1 MADERAGGSL
11 KVSVVVPVYNPG
23 AALDRSVA
31 SILAQTMPDDA
42 FEAIFV
48 DDGSTDGSG
57 QRLDEIAAAHRHIS
71 VVHTAASGGPGRP
84 RNIGLE
90 RARGEYVQFLDADDR
105 LGERALDMLY
115 EMGRRN
121 GSDIVIGKLV
131 SNFRG
136 VHWGMFQRSY
146 ESCTVA
152 TAPLIENL
160 TVSKMFRA
168 AFIRE
173 NGIAFPEELRLTE
186 DQYFV
191 VLAYLRAKVVSVL
204 ADEPCYFYCG
214 RDDGGNL
221 SSEPLRPAE
230 YCGNLRRIL
239 DMIIDEVEPGD
250 LRSRLLRRFYR
261 LEMLSR
267 LAGTSFVEAD
277 PSYRRE
283 LFDAIRDLALDRID
297 DAVHDGLGPVNR
309 LRSTLVRSGRFDDLV
324 ELAQRDVRI
333 EQRCRV
339 GAVGWASGRLRIPF
353 VADYVWAPSGEAFT
367 LVQDGDTFALDPR
380 FTDQLSRTPIDVTR
394 EAPAMKAQSS
404 IRERGGAIHWRLRTT
419 SEVVFEDVGPDPAH
433 GRRVRPTVLG
443 TITVDPSR
451 VGPGNRPLTPATWE
465 VLFRVTGIGID
476 RTQLIGSDASPQ
488 SAPLGP
494 ALVGEP
500 ALVAMP
506 AIGAGAGMVLEI
518 AGTVPRLA
526 DLFRSHVPTVFRD
539 GRVLRLLLPI
549 EIDNPG
555 SREIAFVIGA
565 PPEQAVLPASAS
577 ARDQAV
583 VVHAV
588 VRPRV
593 GDLSAGV
600 HSLGVR
606 FGGGNAPVVPLGTA
620 RVLQGGDVVVE
631 GLRRGGPVED
641 LGLAVRWDGSRAF
654 SFARALPG
662 RVLRRVRRLGRPSNA

>member
-71 VVHTAASGGPGRP
+71 VVHIAASGGPSRP
-84 RNIGLE
+84 RNIGVQ

-105 LGERALDMLY
+105 LGERALDLLY

-173 NGIAFPEELRLTE
+173 NGIAFPEGLRLTE

-239 DMIIDEVEPGD
+239 DMIMTRSSRVISAPGCCAASTGSRCCRGWQGR
-250 LRSRLLRRFYR
+250 RSSRPIPPTVASCSTRSAILPWIGSTTRF
-261 LEMLSR
+261 
-267 LAGTSFVEAD
+267 T
-277 PSYRRE
+277 
-283 LFDAIRDLALDRID
+283 
-297 DAVHDGLGPVNR
+297 
-309 LRSTLVRSGRFDDLV
+309 T
-324 ELAQRDVRI
+324 
-333 EQRCRV
+333 
-339 GAVGWASGRLRIPF
+339 ASG
-353 VADYVWAPSGEAFT
+353 
-367 LVQDGDTFALDPR
+367 
-380 FTDQLSRTPIDVTR
+380 LSTGC
-394 EAPAMKAQSS
+394 A
-404 IRERGGAIHWRLRTT
+404 
-419 SEVVFEDVGPDPAH
+419 
-433 GRRVRPTVLG
+433 RR
-443 TITVDPSR
+443 SC
-451 VGPGNRPLTPATWE
+451 
-465 VLFRVTGIGID
+465 
-476 RTQLIGSDASPQ
+476 
-488 SAPLGP
+488 
-494 ALVGEP
+494 
-500 ALVAMP
+500 
-506 AIGAGAGMVLEI
+506 
-518 AGTVPRLA
+518 
-526 DLFRSHVPTVFRD
+526 
-539 GRVLRLLLPI
+539 
-549 EIDNPG
+549 
-555 SREIAFVIGA
+555 
-565 PPEQAVLPASAS
+565 
-577 ARDQAV
+577 
-583 VVHAV
+583 
-588 VRPRV
+588 
-593 GDLSAGV
+593 
-600 HSLGVR
+600 
-606 FGGGNAPVVPLGTA
+606 
-620 RVLQGGDVVVE
+620 
-631 GLRRGGPVED
+631 
-641 LGLAVRWDGSRAF
+641 
-654 SFARALPG
+654 ARAASMISSSS
-662 RVLRRVRRLGRPSNA
+662 PSATCA